1 MSDTQALVDPRTAPP
16 SIDPSGTL
24 PALIAEAGTA
34 AGFAWDEFFNA
45 SIRNPHTRA
54 AYRRAVKRFLRWAE
68 PQTVPLARITPGM
81 VGTYFNQLQ
90 GSPAKRKL
98 HLAALRAFFDALVIR
113 HVVALNPAA
122 SVRGER
128 YQVIEGKTP
137 EITAP
142 QARTLMKSIKTA
154 TATGLRDLAIIAV
167 LIYTAARAGA
177 VARLCRKH
185 FAYDGSQWTLRFEEK
200 GGKSREI
207 PVRHDL
213 QKLLL
218 DYLKAADP
226 EGKAPGDT
234 PLFRSAFRSTG
245 RLTANAITGL
255 DICRMVKRRL
265 KDAGLPSRLSPHSF
279 RVATVTDLLTQGVP
293 LEDVQ
298 FLAGHADPRTTR
310 LYDRRQKSVTR
321 NTVEKISI

>member
-1 MSDTQALVDPRTAPP
+1 MSLKGKNNRRLT
-16 SIDPSGTL
+16 

-54 AYRRAVKRFLRWAE
+54 AYRRAVKRFLLWSE
-68 PQTVPLARITPGM
+68 PQAVPLARITPGM

-137 EITAP
+137 EITVA

-154 TATGLRDLAIIAV
+154 TAVGLRDLAIIAV

-185 FAYDGSQWTLRFEEK
+185 FAYDGSQWTLWFEEK

-218 DYLKAADP
+218 DYLKATDP

-234 PLFRSAFRSTG
+234 PLFRSDFRNTG
-245 RLTANAITGL
+245 RL
-255 DICRMVKRRL
+255 
-265 KDAGLPSRLSPHSF
+265 
-279 RVATVTDLLTQGVP
+279 
-293 LEDVQ
+293 
-298 FLAGHADPRTTR
+298 
-310 LYDRRQKSVTR
+310 YRQR
-321 NTVEKISI
+321 HHRA

>member
-1 MSDTQALVDPRTAPP
+1 MTDTQALVDPRTAQPP
-16 SIDPSGTL
+16 INPCGTL
-24 PALIAEAGTA
+24 PVLIAEAVPA

-45 SIRNPHTRA
+45 NIRNPHTRT
-54 AYRRAVKRFLRWAE
+54 AYRRAVMRFLRWAE
-68 PQTVPLARITPGM
+68 PRGVPLDKITPGM

-137 EITAP
+137 EITVE
-142 QARTLMKSIKTA
+142 QARALMKSIDTA
-154 TATGLRDLAIIAV
+154 TAVDLRDLAIIAV

-177 VARLCRKH
+177 VARLCHKH
-185 FAYDGSQWTLRFEEK
+185 FTYDGSQWTLRFEEK

-213 QKLLL
+213 QQLLL
-218 DYLKAADP
+218 DYLKAAAPD
-226 EGKAPGDT
+226 GKAPGDT
-234 PLFRSAFRSTG
+234 PLFRSAFRNTG
-245 RLTANAITGL
+245 RLTANGITGL
-255 DICRMVKRRL
+255 DICRLVKRRL

-293 LEDVQ
+293 LEAVQ
-298 FLAGHADPRTTR
+298 YLAGHADPRTTR
-310 LYDRRQKSVTR
+310 LYYAQIAEMCSK
-321 NTVEKISI
+321 